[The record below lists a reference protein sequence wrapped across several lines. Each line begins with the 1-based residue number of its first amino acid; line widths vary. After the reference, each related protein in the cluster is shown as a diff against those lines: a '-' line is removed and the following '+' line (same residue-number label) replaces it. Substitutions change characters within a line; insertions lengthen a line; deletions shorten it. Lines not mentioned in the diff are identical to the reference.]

1 MKLTLQTL
9 WEEGAESLRRSGIG
23 EAELDAKYLLFE
35 AFQTDMV
42 HFLMHRNE
50 EVKDEDSV
58 KRTVADYRRMI
69 EKRSERIP
77 LQQIP
82 GSREFMGLEFSVN
95 EYVLIPRQ
103 DTETLVEQV
112 LKDFQGKNPEVLD
125 LCTGSGCIGI
135 SLSILGGWQEVT
147 LADISL
153 KALLV
158 AKKNAE
164 DLMTAKLHP
173 IRLSSEG
180 QKESPWRWRL
190 TSELPGMEDKT
201 AGVQNITLVESDL
214 FSSLSGDGK
223 RKFDVIVSNPPYI
236 PTNVIEELEPEVRD
250 HEPRL
255 ALDGMEDGLYFY
267 RRLAAE
273 CGSYLKPGGTVYFE
287 IGYDQGQ
294 AVSGLLRE
302 AGFQNVLVYQDAP
315 GLDRVVK
322 GTAAS

>member
-77 LQQIP
+77 LQQIT

-112 LKDFQGKNPEVLD
+112 LKDFQGKNGRKP
-125 LCTGSGCIGI
+125 
-135 SLSILGGWQEVT
+135 
-147 LADISL
+147 
-153 KALLV
+153 
-158 AKKNAE
+158 
-164 DLMTAKLHP
+164 
-173 IRLSSEG
+173 
-180 QKESPWRWRL
+180 
-190 TSELPGMEDKT
+190 KT
-201 AGVQNITLVESDL
+201 V
-214 FSSLSGDGK
+214 
-223 RKFDVIVSNPPYI
+223 P
-236 PTNVIEELEPEVRD
+236 
-250 HEPRL
+250 
-255 ALDGMEDGLYFY
+255 
-267 RRLAAE
+267 
-273 CGSYLKPGGTVYFE
+273 
-287 IGYDQGQ
+287 
-294 AVSGLLRE
+294 
-302 AGFQNVLVYQDAP
+302 
-315 GLDRVVK
+315 
-322 GTAAS
+322 

>member
-1 MKLTLQTL
+1 MKLTLQAL
-9 WEEGAESLRRSGIG
+9 WNEGTERLEQSGIG

-35 AFQTDMV
+35 AFRTDMV
-42 HFLMHRNE
+42 HFLMHRND

-58 KRTVADYRRMI
+58 KRAVADYRVMI

-77 LQQIP
+77 LQQIT

-95 EYVLIPRQ
+95 EHVLIPRQ

-125 LCTGSGCIGI
+125 LCTGSGCIGV
-135 SLSILGGWQEVT
+135 SLGVLGGWSDVT

-153 KALLV
+153 EALSV
-158 AKKNAE
+158 AERNAG
-164 DLMTAKLHP
+164 DLMKAKLHP
-173 IRLSSEG
+173 IRL
-180 QKESPWRWRL
+180 
-190 TSELPGMEDKT
+190 TSEKLEEKPWELKLSAELPDASDGRP
-201 AGVQNITLVESDL
+201 GVQKITLVESDL
-214 FSSLSGDGK
+214 FSSFSGERM

-236 PTNVIEELEPEVRD
+236 PSRVIEELEPEVRD

-255 ALDGMEDGLYFY
+255 ALDGMADGLYFY

-273 CGSYLKPGGTVYFE
+273 CGGYLKPGGTVYFE
-287 IGYDQGQ
+287 IGYDQGR
-294 AVSGLLRE
+294 AVSALLRE
-302 AGFQNVLVYQDAP
+302 AGFREVLVYRDAP

-322 GTAAS
+322 GILAS

>member
-1 MKLTLQTL
+1 MT
-9 WEEGAESLRRSGIG
+9 GGSLRRSGIG

-58 KRTVADYRRMI
+58 KRAVADYRSMI

-77 LQQIP
+77 LQQIT

-95 EYVLIPRQ
+95 EHVLIPRQ

-180 QKESPWRWRL
+180 QEESPWRWRL

-214 FSSLSGDGK
+214 FSPVTVSRSL
-223 RKFDVIVSNPPYI
+223 
-236 PTNVIEELEPEVRD
+236 T
-250 HEPRL
+250 
-255 ALDGMEDGLYFY
+255 
-267 RRLAAE
+267 
-273 CGSYLKPGGTVYFE
+273 
-287 IGYDQGQ
+287 
-294 AVSGLLRE
+294 
-302 AGFQNVLVYQDAP
+302 
-315 GLDRVVK
+315 
-322 GTAAS
+322 

>member
-77 LQQIP
+77 LQQIT

-255 ALDGMEDGLYFY
+255 ALDGMEDGLYFTDGW
-267 RRLAAE
+267 RQNAA
-273 CGSYLKPGGTVYFE
+273 V
-287 IGYDQGQ
+287 I
-294 AVSGLLRE
+294 
-302 AGFQNVLVYQDAP
+302 
-315 GLDRVVK
+315 
-322 GTAAS
+322 